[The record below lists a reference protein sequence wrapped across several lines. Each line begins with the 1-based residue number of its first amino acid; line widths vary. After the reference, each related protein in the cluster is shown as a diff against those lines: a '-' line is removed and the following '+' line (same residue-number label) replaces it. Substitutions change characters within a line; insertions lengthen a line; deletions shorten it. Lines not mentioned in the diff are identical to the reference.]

1 MVFRKYFGELYLTQR
16 CASVFYN
23 TTYDLKDG
31 AKEKPRNWTR
41 AEILCSVSVSER
53 VRPDR
58 IRLFIGGKRGCDFHR
73 LRNAQSGKITDM
85 TSLHGL
91 NSQRSSGNYPTSP
104 YKPSPVRITLQP
116 EFVHEFPFPEY
127 DTCTACVCSF
137 PYCLIYALP
146 CTFVLVLVLLPHC
159 HVIGLFLECVHLFC
173 I

>member
-1 MVFRKYFGELYLTQR
+1 MVFRKYFGELYLTRR

-53 VRPDR
+53 VRPVGLDYLLEVKEAVIFTGSGTR
-58 IRLFIGGKRGCDFHR
+58 
-73 LRNAQSGKITDM
+73 SGKITDM

-91 NSQRSSGNYPTSP
+91 NSQRSSGNYPSSP

-137 PYCLIYALP
+137 PYCLIYALS